1 MSVFCIYMCSFVTR
15 FEYLSFLQRV
25 WGKIEIMVTT
35 GIVDDFIP
43 CFHCTCAEM
52 AICEIPF
59 NDLTSTTQ
67 FGDPNVLYERVILS
81 TDIHFPAFFTWLSSC
96 LCRNGGILN
105 SVLKC
110 DTN

>member
-1 MSVFCIYMCSFVTR
+1 MG
-15 FEYLSFLQRV
+15 EN
-25 WGKIEIMVTT
+25 EIMVTT